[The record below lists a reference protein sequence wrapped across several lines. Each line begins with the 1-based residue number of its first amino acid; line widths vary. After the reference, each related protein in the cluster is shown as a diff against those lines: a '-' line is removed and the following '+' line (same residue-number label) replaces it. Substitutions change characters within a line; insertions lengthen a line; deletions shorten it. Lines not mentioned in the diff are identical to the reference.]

1 LRLVEKTPGS
11 RLPGFPR
18 GSSVPSV
25 PLGFLTAPVDLLQR
39 ERGGIW
45 AECVFPCDNVIV
57 DGTLYVYYG
66 TADKHIGVA
75 TCKADELLEHVRSHP
90 FQ

>member
-1 LRLVEKTPGS
+1 MRLVEKTPGS
-11 RLPGFPR
+11 RLPGFPK
-18 GSSVPSV
+18 GSSVSP
-25 PLGFLTAPVDLLQR
+25 GFLTAPVDILQR

-45 AECVFPCDNVIV
+45 AECVFPCGNVIG

-66 TADKHIGVA
+66 TADKHIAVA